1 MIFRDENFGIITV
14 HDATGCPPPNCQ
26 NKCVILK
33 TENGGLDWEQIEIEE
48 LSGILYHPQFDSEG
62 NLYANLSLLYEQPV
76 IVKSTDNGEN
86 WDTLFTSPE
95 LDIRLVT
102 FSFKI
107 FQDKIYA
114 SAKDGILVIDTD
126 GQLVKAIGMEETS
139 IWDLALIDEDNLVV
153 AVSGKSIKSTNGG
166 DTWETIHDQSAR
178 IIGFDSA
185 DKGLMLLQKS
195 SCPTDVYQAN
205 DLIASTNN
213 GGFNWSEAEETT
225 TNLKLHFSNSQKM
238 DDGIWYFMIGNELMK
253 IKEN

>member
-1 MIFRDENFGIITV
+1 M
-14 HDATGCPPPNCQ
+14 
-26 NKCVILK
+26 
-33 TENGGLDWEQIEIEE
+33 
-48 LSGILYHPQFDSEG
+48 
-62 NLYANLSLLYEQPV
+62 
-76 IVKSTDNGEN
+76 
-86 WDTLFTSPE
+86 
-95 LDIRLVT
+95 VT

-126 GQLVKAIGMEETS
+126 GQLIKTIDIDDTP

-153 AVSGKSIKSTNGG
+153 AVSTKAIKSTDGG
-166 DTWETIHDQSAR
+166 DTWETIYDESAR

-195 SCPTDVYQAN
+195 TCPTDVYQVN

-213 GGFNWSEAEETT
+213 GGLNWAEAEETT
-225 TNLKLHFSNSQKM
+225 TNLRIHFSNSQKM
-238 DDGIWYFMIGNELMK
+238 DDGIWYFMIGNELME